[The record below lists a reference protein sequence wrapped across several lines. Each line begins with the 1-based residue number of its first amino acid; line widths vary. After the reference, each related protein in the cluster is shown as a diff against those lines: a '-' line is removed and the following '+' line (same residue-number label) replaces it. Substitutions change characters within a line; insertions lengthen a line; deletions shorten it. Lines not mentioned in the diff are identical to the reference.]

1 MSFFQQVVR
10 GTMVAVWI
18 RVKRNTFL
26 YGWCRFGLY
35 LYLPNIHFAGH
46 TLKKDKYKITYFVP
60 SEPALSDLTTRTIS
74 CQATN
79 CTAFWLC
86 MSHSDVYEQLP
97 VTPWPPPTTQ
107 HKENVFEIN
116 SSISIRVQ
124 KMGPQSAND
133 LLKQVAAGAD
143 GW

>member
-1 MSFFQQVVR
+1 
-10 GTMVAVWI
+10 
-18 RVKRNTFL
+18 
-26 YGWCRFGLY
+26 
-35 LYLPNIHFAGH
+35 
-46 TLKKDKYKITYFVP
+46 
-60 SEPALSDLTTRTIS
+60 
-74 CQATN
+74 
-79 CTAFWLC
+79 
-86 MSHSDVYEQLP
+86 MSHSDIYEQLP

-143 GW
+143 G